1 MNRKMI
7 RADKANTGTK
17 LGATHLSTL
26 AGDTA
31 ACGTEAEGWHDVPET
46 WTFESEGQTFT
57 YPTTVDCKKCRKFV
71 R

>member
-7 RADKANTGTK
+7 CSI
-17 LGATHLSTL
+17 ATSKTSSHAVHLTTL
-26 AGDTA
+26 AGDA
-31 ACGTEAEGWHDVPET
+31 PACGTEMGEWNEAPES
-46 WTFESEGQTFT
+46 WTFELEGQTFT